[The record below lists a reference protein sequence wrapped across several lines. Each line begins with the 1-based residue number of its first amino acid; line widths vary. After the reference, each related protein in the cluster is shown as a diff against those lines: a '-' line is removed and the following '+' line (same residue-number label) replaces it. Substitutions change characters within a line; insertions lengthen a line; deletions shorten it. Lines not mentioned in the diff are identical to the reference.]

1 MAGESFETLR
11 QALPDWAKDTR
22 VNLGIVSTVSALTP
36 RQAHLVALAC
46 AAAGGVERVISCT
59 RGEAAA
65 HLDAAHVD
73 AALGAAS
80 VMAMNNVY
88 YRFLHFMA
96 QGAEGDEGKEY
107 AAMPARLRMQLIGR
121 PGIDGLDFEL
131 ACLAVS
137 AMGGCERCVRA
148 HEHAIRERG
157 GGAAQVHEAVRIA
170 SVMAAASTALRAAS
184 GVEAAASS
192 AA

>member
-1 MAGESFETLR
+1 MSNATSSDTFDTLR
-11 QALPDWAKDTR
+11 QLLPDWAKDTR
-22 VNLGIVSTVSALTP
+22 VNLGIVASASALTP

-46 AAAGGVERVISCT
+46 AAWGGQARVIAAT
-59 RGEAAA
+59 RGESAA

-73 AALGAAS
+73 AAFAAAT

-88 YRFLHFMA
+88 YRFVHFM
-96 QGAEGDEGKEY
+96 GDAADY
-107 AAMPARLRMQLIGR
+107 AAMPARLRMQVIGK

-137 AMGGCERCVRA
+137 ALGGCERCVRA
-148 HEHAIRERG
+148 HEQAIRERG
-157 GGAAQVHEAVRIA
+157 GKKEQVHEAVRIA
-170 SVMAAASTALRAAS
+170 SVLAAATAAMRAA
-184 GVEAAASS
+184 AAAPAS

>member
-1 MAGESFETLR
+1 MADANFETLR
-11 QALPDWAKDTR
+11 AALPDWAKDTR
-22 VNLGIVSTVSALTP
+22 VNLGIVATVSALSP

-46 AAAGGVERVISCT
+46 AVAGGVEHVIAAA

-65 HLDAAHVD
+65 HLDAAHID

-88 YRFLHFMA
+88 YRFLHFMSEA
-96 QGAEGDEGKEY
+96 PGEGGADY

-121 PGIDGLDFEL
+121 PGIEGLDFEL

-137 AMGGCERCVRA
+137 AIGGCERCVRA
-148 HEHAIRERG
+148 HEQAIRERG
-157 GGAAQVHEAVRIA
+157 GSAAQVHEAVRIA
-170 SVMAAASTALRAAS
+170 SVMAAASTALRAAP
-184 GVEAAASS
+184 GAGAAAS

>member
-1 MAGESFETLR
+1 MTSESFETLR
-11 QALPDWAKDTR
+11 QQLPDWARDVR
-22 VNLGIVSTVSALTP
+22 VNLGIVAGATALDA

-46 AAAGGVERVISCT
+46 AAAGGQAQVLAAT

-73 AALGAAS
+73 AALAAAA

-88 YRFLHFMA
+88 YRFVHFMGEA
-96 QGAEGDEGKEY
+96 AEYG
-107 AAMPARLRMQLIGR
+107 AMPARLRMQVIGR
-121 PGIDGLDFEL
+121 PGIEGLDFEL

-137 AMGGCERCVRA
+137 AIGGCERCVRA

-157 GGAAQVHEAVRIA
+157 GTKEQVHEAVRIA
-170 SVMAAASTALRAAS
+170 SVMAAASAAMRAAAP
-184 GVEAAASS
+184 AAA
-192 AA
+192 